1 MLYKK
6 IHRQFLR
13 EFKVGRKY
21 RFGGV
26 VFEITGKPYICGR
39 YIRVDEVNIF
49 EEWTYDTYDII
60 IALDN
65 GKMSI
70 KIKDIITWL
79 D

>member
-13 EFKVGRKY
+13 EGRKY

-26 VFEITGKPYICGR
+26 VFEITEKSYICGR

>member
-39 YIRVDEVNIF
+39 YIRVDEVNNYD
-49 EEWTYDTYDII
+49 EGTYDLIVD
-60 IALDN
+60 LDS
-65 GKMSI
+65 GKMI
-70 KIKDIITWL
+70 YDYITWL